1 MSVRS
6 WQYFQV
12 FVFFTASID
21 RVLYVPCHTPWPPFP
36 SSHAPSAARAAHA
49 EAAVCE
55 PSHVRMTRC
64 SSERCI
70 PATRAHSRS
79 VRMTRWK

>member
-12 FVFFTASID
+12 FVLFTASID
-21 RVLYVPCHTPWPPFP
+21 RVLYVPTTHRGL
-36 SSHAPSAARAAHA
+36 AARAAHTRTPTRARPA

-55 PSHVRMTRC
+55 PSHVIMTRC